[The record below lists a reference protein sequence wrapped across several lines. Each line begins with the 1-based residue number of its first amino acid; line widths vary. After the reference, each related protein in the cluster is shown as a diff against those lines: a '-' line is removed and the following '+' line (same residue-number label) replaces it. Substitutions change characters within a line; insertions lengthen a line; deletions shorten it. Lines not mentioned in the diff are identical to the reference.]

1 MKAMMLGVQLA
12 TALVAFVLV
21 LALACQSKEE
31 LPAQSLQPTK
41 QETVAPTDATAG
53 AVLSKCT
60 PIASGVS
67 HGSVLSAYEST
78 AGQIASWQAP
88 HDGEPGVL
96 DSPFAAFPADERI
109 AVCYLSGE
117 FPKGPPPPA
126 EGTPYPSFDRA
137 VYAIGPGEQI
147 TPLLMGYDS
156 NLTPQDG
163 PPVAVATTS
172 ASN

>member
-1 MKAMMLGVQLA
+1 MLVITRLLPAVIVPIILLLA
-12 TALVAFVLV
+12 
-21 LALACQSKEE
+21 ACQSNEE

-41 QETVAPTDATAG
+41 QETAAPTDATAG

-88 HDGEPGVL
+88 HNGEPGVL
-96 DSPFAAFPADERI
+96 DSPFAAFPEDEKI

-117 FPKGPPPPA
+117 FPKGLPPPA
-126 EGTPYPSFDRA
+126 EGTPYPSFNRA
-137 VYAIGPGEQI
+137 VYVIGPGEQI

-156 NLTPQDG
+156 NLTAKDG
-163 PPVAVATTS
+163 PPAAVATTS